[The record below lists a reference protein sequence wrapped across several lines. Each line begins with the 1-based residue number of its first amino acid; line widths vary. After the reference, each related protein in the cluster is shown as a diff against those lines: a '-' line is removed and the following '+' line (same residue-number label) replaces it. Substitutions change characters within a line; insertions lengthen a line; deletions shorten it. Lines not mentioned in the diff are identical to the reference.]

1 MAKTKDEDTALPN
14 GAPTETLSFITA
26 LFLTRFPGCGTA
38 FLHEVFN
45 QVRSAFDG
53 TYPGYQGCDTAYHN
67 LAHTCQAAVALVCIL
82 DGQYKSDQSPA
93 LASRDY
99 ELSFASILLHDIG
112 FLKEVGDNLGTG
124 AKYTLNHV
132 DRGVNFAAKL
142 LPPLGVTR
150 DEIRQVQLSI
160 RSTAMNVDMSKLPFR
175 GPRERFIGCAV
186 GSADLL
192 GQMAA
197 LDYPERLP
205 GLYREFVEASAY
217 VPPAKDGFAPCQS
230 AEDLLRGTRDF
241 YHGYAR
247 RMFDH
252 EWDGVYQLLRYHFPD
267 GRNHYVEAI
276 EANLDRID
284 RLLEN

>member
-1 MAKTKDEDTALPN
+1 MAKTNDGNAALPG
-14 GAPTETLSFITA
+14 GAPAETLSFVTT
-26 LFLTRFPGCGTA
+26 LFLTHFPGCDTE
-38 FLHEVFN
+38 FLTGAFN

-53 TYPGYQGCDTAYHN
+53 DYPGYQGCDTAYHD

-82 DGQYKSDQSPA
+82 DGQYKSGRPPI
-93 LASRDY
+93 LTSRDY
-99 ELSFASILLHDIG
+99 ELSVAGMLLHDIG
-112 FLKEVGDNLGTG
+112 FLKEVGDNPGTG
-124 AKYTLNHV
+124 AKYTLTHV
-132 DRGVNFAAKL
+132 DRGADFAAKF
-142 LPPLGVTR
+142 LPPLGATP

-160 RSTAMNVDMSKLPFR
+160 HSTAMNVEMSKLPFR
-175 GPRERFIGCAV
+175 DPRERFVGCAV

-197 LDYPERLP
+197 GDYPERLP
-205 GLYREFVEASAY
+205 GLYREFTEANAY
-217 VPPAKDGFAPCQS
+217 AAPAKDGLAPCPS
-230 AEDLLRGTRDF
+230 AKDLLRGTRDF

-267 GRNHYVEAI
+267 GRNHYLEAI

-284 RLLEN
+284 RLLKN